1 MTDLLIIAP
10 SSAGLY
16 QDLKKDF
23 SAKETN
29 IWAGLLAN
37 SVRSIGKSVAIYD
50 MEVEQPTE
58 LEAFNHIKDVNPR
71 MILLVV
77 TGQNPNASS
86 AAMAG
91 AVSTAEFIRANTDYP
106 IIFVGP
112 HVNALPV
119 ETLEKHECIDI
130 CLTNEGVYALRTLV
144 AGGINDLSSVKG
156 IAYRD
161 DSGDVR
167 LNPPQCI
174 VPQDLLETHLP
185 GVAYDLM
192 PSLDQYR
199 TSHWHANYQDNRS
212 PFASIYTSL
221 GCSFTCNFCMINI
234 INRTENGSDKYAGMF
249 NKFRHWSP
257 DFIIEQLDYLADQ
270 GVKHIKIADELFL
283 NSPKKH
289 AMPVCDLIIERGYD
303 FNIWA
308 YTRVNTVREHHLEK
322 LKRAGVNWLA
332 IGIENIRQNV
342 RQEIEKGKFKTVDIT
357 SVVKMIENAGI
368 NVIQNYIV
376 GLPGETVEDARANLD
391 FALDLKCAAYNVYPS
406 MALPGSQLYA
416 EAQLQGQELPSEY
429 SQFGF
434 LSYDCF
440 PLSNGIMS
448 REEMLQVR
456 DENWLK
462 YHTNDE
468 FLSLTRKRFGQ
479 EAVDNISRMTGI
491 PLKRALLCHN
501 ELNPS

>member
-1 MTDLLIIAP
+1 MIDVLIIVP
-10 SSAGLY
+10 SSRSIYQGL
-16 QDLKKDF
+16 QNDF
-23 SAKETN
+23 SAIEPS
-29 IWAGLLAN
+29 IWSGLLAN
-37 SVRSIGKSVAIYD
+37 SVRAINRGVAIYD
-50 MEVEQPTE
+50 ANLQNPTPVELTKAIEDYAP
-58 LEAFNHIKDVNPR
+58 K
-71 MILLVV
+71 LVLIV
-77 TGQNPNASS
+77 ATGANPNASS
-86 AAMAG
+86 SSMAG
-91 AVSTAEFIRANTDYP
+91 VVETAEVIKTMCNYNYTVAV
-106 IIFVGP
+106 VGP

-144 AGGINDLSSVKG
+144 AGGINDLSAVKG

-161 DSGDVR
+161 DSGDIR
-167 LNPPQCI
+167 LNHPQRI
-174 VPQDLLETHLP
+174 VSPDLLETHLP

-234 INRTENGSDKYAGMF
+234 INRTANGSDKYAGMF

-257 DFIIEQLDYLADQ
+257 DFIIKQLDYLADQ

-289 AMPVCDLIIERGYD
+289 AMPVCDLIIDRGYD

-308 YTRVNTVREHHLEK
+308 YTRVNTVREHHLDK

-342 RQEIEKGKFKTVDIT
+342 RQEIEKGKFKDTDIT
-357 SVVKMIENAGI
+357 SVVKMIEDAGI

-406 MALPGSQLYA
+406 MALPGSQLYV
-416 EAQLQGQELPSEY
+416 EAQLQGQELPREY
-429 SQFGF
+429 SEFGF

-479 EAVDNISRMTGI
+479 TAVDNLNKMTSI
-491 PLKRALLCHN
+491 PLKRKLIDV
-501 ELNPS
+501 